1 MTIEEI
7 MWQIEPRKTLD
18 SGIIRGK
25 IKEALLIQEEHYEKL
40 LNEQKESWIKACNK
54 EKELK
59 EDLLNLILKK

>member
-7 MWQIEPRKTLD
+7 MWQVEPRKTLD

-40 LNEQKESWIKACNK
+40 LAEQKESWLKACARENA
-54 EKELK
+54 LK
-59 EDLLNLILKK
+59 EELVKLILKR